1 MKLIDADKVIDWL
14 VWYEANKEV
23 LREVD
28 VEFAGEYDVGTFDPT
43 PPVQPDTEELSQEDI
58 KELSDMFKDI
68 ESSCNSIAGHLEGM
82 NNTLDRFGEVI
93 K

>member
-1 MKLIDADKVIDWL
+1 MPKQLYSAEKVLEWL
-14 VWYEANKEV
+14 RDRGHYTIAEMVQ
-23 LREVD
+23 REGD
-28 VEFAGEYDVGTFDPT
+28 YGTFDPT